1 LDWASIL
8 EPSLPVAE
16 LVLRG
21 TLIFLGLTV
30 LLRLTGQRE
39 SGSLA
44 LTDLL
49 VIVLLAE
56 AVSHAFAPES
66 TSVTDG
72 LVVVVTILVWSVTLD
87 ALAYKFPAVRRIL
100 KPGKKPLI
108 ENGRLN
114 KHLMRREFM
123 TRQEI
128 EAQLRLQGIEDLDQ
142 VRCAYMEPNGMISA
156 FRKDSGTAH
165 PTTPRPPAE

>member
-1 LDWASIL
+1 MDWASIL

-16 LVLRG
+16 LILRG

-30 LLRLTGQRE
+30 LLRLAGQRE

-56 AVSHAFAPES
+56 AVSHAFAPDS

-72 LVVVVTILVWSVTLD
+72 FVVVVTILAWSVILD
-87 ALAYKFPAVRRIL
+87 ALAYKFPRLRRIL
-100 KPGKKPLI
+100 KPSKKPLI

-128 EAQLRLQGIEDLDQ
+128 EAQLRLQGIEDLDHVQ
-142 VRCAYMEPNGMISA
+142 CAYMEPNGMISA
-156 FRKDSGTAH
+156 FRKDGGQVD
-165 PTTPRPPAE
+165 PTPEIQTT

>member
-1 LDWASIL
+1 MNWAALL
-8 EPSLPVAE
+8 EPSLSPLE
-16 LVLRG
+16 LILRG
-21 TLIFLGLTV
+21 TLIFLGLTI
-30 LLRLTGQRE
+30 LLRIAGQRE

-66 TSVTDG
+66 ASVTDG
-72 LVVVVTILVWSVTLD
+72 FILVVTILVWSVALD
-87 ALAYKFPAVRRIL
+87 ALAYRSPRVRRIL
-100 KPGKKPLI
+100 KPSKKPLI

-128 EAQLRLQGIEDLDQ
+128 EAQLRLQGIEHLDQ

-156 FRKDSGTAH
+156 FRKDGGEVE
-165 PTTPRPPAE
+165 PTPKTQTT

>member
-1 LDWASIL
+1 MNWTAVL
-8 EPSLPVAE
+8 EPSLPPAE
-16 LVLRG
+16 LILRG
-21 TLIFLGLTV
+21 TLIFLGMTV

-72 LVVVVTILVWSVTLD
+72 FILVVTILAWSAALD
-87 ALAYKFPAVRRIL
+87 ALAYRFPRLRKAL
-100 KPGKKPLI
+100 KPSKRPLI
-108 ENGRLN
+108 ENGQLN

-128 EAQLRLQGIEDLDQ
+128 EAQLRLQGIENLDQ
-142 VRCAYMEPNGMISA
+142 VQRAYMEPNGMISA
-156 FRKDSGTAH
+156 FRKDAGEVDPTPKT
-165 PTTPRPPAE
+165 PTT